1 MSEGKIETVKGFC
14 VVALTRHFMETLNLK
29 QDEAFE
35 KLMKTELY
43 SLLMDEET
51 RLYLETNEELCRLSD
66 LELTE
71 GTDALYEA
79 IRIAGNN

>member
-1 MSEGKIETVKGFC
+1 MPERRIETAKGFC
-14 VVALTRHFMETLNLK
+14 VIALTRHLMEKQHLK

-35 KLMKTELY
+35 KLLETELY

-66 LELTE
+66 LELAE

-79 IRIAGNN
+79 ISIDNSD